1 MRAYSIDRF
10 GAPQV
15 LSLVEKPVPLPGSGE
30 ILIRTK
36 AIGLNFA
43 EIFARLGYYP
53 GLPDLPFVPGIE
65 LSGVIETTGPGVRG
79 WRKGDRVLAFTR
91 QGAYAEYVCV
101 PVSQITRMPKHMG
114 FQDAAALGVTSLTAY
129 HAIVTLAHATRGE
142 MMLLHAAGGGVG
154 TIALQ
159 LARHL
164 GLKVFATV
172 GAESKRELVASLG
185 ADTVIN
191 YREEDFTTIVKH
203 ESDGYGVDIVLDSV
217 GGRIFRKGWKLLA
230 PMGRYVLYGFAA
242 VADREKVG
250 RFKAFR
256 EAAAVPLIYPPSIV
270 SKNVSLMGFNLY
282 FLGQKTEYLHMAM
295 KYLLRLYERKAIR
308 PVIGAGYPFERM
320 VDAHRFLQS
329 RESVGKVV
337 VNI

>member
-15 LSLVEKPVPLPGSGE
+15 LTLLEKPVPSPGPGDV
-30 ILIRTK
+30 LIRTK
-36 AIGLNFA
+36 SIGLNFA

-53 GLPDLPFVPGIE
+53 GLPELPFVPGIE
-65 LSGVIETTGPGVRG
+65 LSGVIEKIGLEVRG
-79 WRKGDRVLAFTR
+79 WKKGDRVLAFTR
-91 QGAYAEYVCV
+91 QGAYAEYVV
-101 PVSQITRMPKHMG
+101 TPVAQISKMPRRMG
-114 FQDAAALGVTSLTAY
+114 FQDAAGFGVASLTAY
-129 HAIVTLAHATRGE
+129 HAMVTLAHATRGE
-142 MMLLHAAGGGVG
+142 WMLLHAAGGGVG

-159 LARHL
+159 LARHI
-164 GLKVFATV
+164 GIKVFATV
-172 GAESKRELVASLG
+172 GSDSKRELVSSLG
-185 ADTVIN
+185 ARTVIN
-191 YREEDFTTIVKH
+191 YRQEDFAGIVR
-203 ESDGYGVDIVLDSV
+203 EQSDGYGVDIVLDSV
-217 GGRIFRKGWKLLA
+217 GGRVFRKGWKLLA

-250 RFKAFR
+250 KLKAFR
-256 EAAAVPLIYPPSIV
+256 EAAAVPFIYPPTIV

-282 FLGQKTEYLHMAM
+282 FLGQRTDYLQMAM
-295 KYLLRLYERKAIR
+295 RYLLRLYEKKAIR
-308 PVIGAGYPFERM
+308 PVVGAEYPFERM